1 MAVLAVLNRKGGSG
15 KSTLATNIAAWCAQ
29 NGWRVML
36 GDVDRQQSTRSWLER
51 RDARSAPIVTWA
63 VDNGTVLRA
72 PRGTTHVVLDTPG
85 ALYDLDLAK
94 LIVRVDAI
102 VVPVGPSYFDREA
115 SVRFFL
121 ELRRHP
127 RVVAGHCKL
136 VAVGMRWSRARI
148 NTWRETDQHWEIPLL
163 TVIPEDERYRSYL
176 DTGSSFFDEVQDPD
190 HPDAECWLP
199 LLGWLQHIW
208 LDPRARTAASP
219 PRGSGAALTRQP
231 TPARVHPVVQPPP
244 KPGVF
249 LVGHTG
255 LAPGCAKPSTAVG
268 AQALLSPDAAV
279 SMPAYLR
286 RGRSEGQSASFMAA
300 LTGSPE
306 PARPPLT
313 VVPPPKPSAPVV
325 SPMASVPGQ
334 PAAMAVPAP
343 RGWLSRWTGRF

>member
-15 KSTLATNIAAWCAQ
+15 KSTLATNIAAWCAH

-36 GDVDRQQSTRSWLER
+36 GDVDRQQCTRGWLER
-51 RDARSAPIVTWA
+51 RDKRSAPITTWA

-85 ALYDLDLAK
+85 ALYDFDLAK

-148 NTWRETDQHWEIPLL
+148 NAWRETDQHWEIPLL
-163 TVIPEDERYRSYL
+163 TVIPEDEQYRTYL
-176 DTGSSFFDEVQDPD
+176 DTGSSYFDEVQDPE
-190 HPDAECWLP
+190 HPDAKCWLP

-208 LDPRARTAASP
+208 LDPRARAASDP
-219 PRGSGAALTRQP
+219 PLVAVTAVAIHSTL
-231 TPARVHPVVQPPP
+231 ARVHPVVQPRAT
-244 KPGVF
+244 PGVP
-249 LVGHTG
+249 LDH
-255 LAPGCAKPSTAVG
+255 LSPAPGSTKSSAAVG
-268 AQALLSPDAAV
+268 AHASSPPDADE
-279 SMPAYLR
+279 STPAYLR
-286 RGRSEGQSASFMAA
+286 RGRFEGQSASFTAA
-300 LTGSPE
+300 LTG
-306 PARPPLT
+306 RPDQVRPLLAAAQ
-313 VVPPPKPSAPVV
+313 PQKPSAPAAL
-325 SPMASVPGQ
+325 PMTSVPVE
-334 PAAMAVPAP
+334 PAAMAALVPK
-343 RGWLSRWTGRF
+343 GWLSRWTGRF